1 MKRDNAMLRIWFIT
15 LAAAGASFAAQADTL
30 EKIKSSGAV
39 TMGVREASG
48 ALSYSQGDKYVGFH
62 VELCQRAL
70 ADIQKQLGLPRLDV
84 RYQVVTSTS
93 RIPLLQNGTID
104 IECGSTTNN
113 AVRQQQVSFAVTTY
127 VEEIRMAVRANSG
140 IQSIAQLA
148 GRKVATTSGTTSV
161 QLLRKHER
169 AKGVD
174 FHEVFGKDHTDSM
187 LLLTTGRTDAFVMDA
202 QVLAGN
208 IATMRNPADYKI
220 VGEVLGVEPI
230 AIMLRK
236 DDATFKKSVD
246 GTLRGLMKSGEMAVI
261 YDKWF
266 TKPIP
271 PSGAVLNL
279 PASKATQAAWADPN
293 DRPAEEYGSR

>member
-1 MKRDNAMLRIWFIT
+1 MLRNFVIT
-15 LAAAGASFAAQADTL
+15 LAAAGAAFAVQADTL
-30 EKIKSSGAV
+30 DKIKSSGTV

-70 ADIQKQLGLPRLDV
+70 ADIQKQLGLAKLDI
-84 RYQVVTSTS
+84 RYQVVNSTS

-113 AVRQQQVSFAVTTY
+113 AVRQQQVAFAVTTY
-127 VEEIRMAVRANSG
+127 VEEIRIAVRANSG
-140 IQSIAQLA
+140 IQSVAQLA

-169 AKGVD
+169 ANGVD
-174 FHEVFGKDHTDSM
+174 FQDVFGKDHTDSM
-187 LLLTTGRTDAFVMDA
+187 LLLSSGKTDAFVMDA

-208 IATMRNPADYKI
+208 IATARNPADYKI

-230 AIMLRK
+230 AIMVRK
-236 DDATFKKSVD
+236 DDPAFK
-246 GTLRGLMKSGEMAVI
+246 
-261 YDKWF
+261 
-266 TKPIP
+266 
-271 PSGAVLNL
+271 
-279 PASKATQAAWADPN
+279 
-293 DRPAEEYGSR
+293 